1 MDTIIET
8 SMGMKKI
15 IIQNIKNRMD
25 SKNQTSKI
33 LKKTHIKKIIHT
45 KRNKKL

>member
-1 MDTIIET
+1 MDTIRET

-33 LKKTHIKKIIHT
+33 LKKINIKKIIHT